1 LGISVFGALD
11 DDGPASR
18 DGLLAGRLVTYSLIH
33 AAMVGT
39 LVAAGFELLATFRR
53 PHFTIRLHTDSA
65 AEASRLLDAMGPTE
79 ANPYNRDVQQRR
91 DR

>member
-1 LGISVFGALD
+1 
-11 DDGPASR
+11 
-18 DGLLAGRLVTYSLIH
+18 
-33 AAMVGT
+33 MVGT

-65 AEASRLLDAMGPTE
+65 AEASRLLDAIGPTE
-79 ANPYNRDVQQRR
+79 ANPYNRDVRQRR